1 MSDLNEY
8 IAGTQYGPTGG
19 RNYESAW
26 KGDYLSAFLISD
38 VGRRRENNEDS
49 CLLCAPEDAFLA
61 RELGLMFSVA
71 DGMGGASAGEHA
83 SKLALQRL
91 SNHYYTN
98 TVVGGVPTALGAA
111 LERANEDVYTEAQER
126 PEFAGMG
133 TTVSA
138 IVVQGDWMYIAQ
150 VGDSRVYLLRQGTT
164 LRQITL
170 DHSLVE
176 EQVRS
181 GLITPEEA
189 KNHML
194 KNLITRAVGI
204 KPSVQVD
211 LFAVQ
216 LQRGDTVLL
225 CSDGLS
231 NMVEDAR
238 IEAVLRGGSLDECGR
253 TLIREAIENGG
264 KDNITAALVRISDTP
279 PKAAQQEGAEEVT
292 IRRPGFLARLYYT
305 LFNGGG

>member
-1 MSDLNEY
+1 MSEY
-8 IAGTQYGPTGG
+8 LPGTQYGPTDG

-26 KGDYLSAFLISD
+26 RGDYLEAFLVSD
-38 VGRRRENNEDS
+38 VGMRRENNEDS
-49 CLLCAPEDAFLA
+49 CILCVPEDERLVGE
-61 RELGLMFSVA
+61 RGMLFSVA

-83 SKLALQRL
+83 SNMALQRL
-91 SNHYYTN
+91 CEHYFSGTLE
-98 TVVGGVPTALGAA
+98 GGVPTALGAA
-111 LERANEDVYTEAQER
+111 LEQSNGDVFAEAQVHNEY
-126 PEFAGMG
+126 AGMG
-133 TTVSA
+133 TTVSV

-150 VGDSRVYLLRQGTT
+150 VGDSRVYLLRQGTSM
-164 LRQITL
+164 RQVTL

-189 KNHML
+189 KTHSL

-231 NMVEDAR
+231 NMVEDAQL
-238 IEAVLRGGSLDECGR
+238 EAILRNGALADCGR
-253 TLIREAIENGG
+253 TLIRDALEAGG
-264 KDNITAALVRISDTP
+264 KDNVTAALVRVTDVP
-279 PKAAQQEGAEEVT
+279 PRGTLQAGAEEVV
-292 IRRPGFLARLYYT
+292 IQRPGFFAWLYKA
-305 LFNGGG
+305 LFPDS